1 MRFKDLDEIESDFYR
16 KDLFEDQTDN
26 SQNKDVAPEKMKF
39 DFSRIPEPMSL
50 EQILQT
56 MGDDFLD
63 EMSKLLA
70 RGHVTNEIYA
80 KEIDRIQRIQSIK
93 DCMYEIIMPM
103 IVSASCCSEDRI
115 IRDGRVDFERKLRRF
130 MESMYNKR

>member
-1 MRFKDLDEIESDFYR
+1 MRFTELDEIESDFYR
-16 KDLFEDQTDN
+16 KDLFEDETDN
-26 SQNKDVAPEKMKF
+26 SQIKDVVPEKRKF

-93 DCMYEIIMPM
+93 DCMYEIIMPI
-103 IVSASCCSEDRI
+103 IVSASSCSEDRI
-115 IRDGRVDFERKLRRF
+115 IRDGRDEFERKLRRF
-130 MESMYNKR
+130 MENMYNKR